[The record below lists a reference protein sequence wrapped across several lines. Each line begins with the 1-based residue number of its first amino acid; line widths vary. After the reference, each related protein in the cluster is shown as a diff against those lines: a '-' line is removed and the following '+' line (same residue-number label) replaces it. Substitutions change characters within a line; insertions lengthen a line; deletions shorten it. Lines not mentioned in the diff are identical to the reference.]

1 MFTQELLA
9 ALILVVQLIA
19 PGVPSVSVDVLSGGV
34 VTDSVVV
41 SSERGIVTISSP
53 KAGKMVEIERS
64 ARYGHVFTVFPAGE
78 APYVLNLSDAMQ
90 HMPVTG
96 VHSSVE
102 FGLGDLQKPVLN
114 PGTGNSADAAPK
126 AASSAG
132 ADRSGATFTVVRK
145 EGVLYLSGGSDG
157 TILVFHA
164 AQ

>member
-9 ALILVVQLIA
+9 ALILVIQLIA

-34 VTDSVVV
+34 LTDSVVV
-41 SSERGIVTISSP
+41 NSESGVVTISSP

-64 ARYGHVFTVFPAGE
+64 AHYGHVFTVFPAGE

-90 HMPVTG
+90 RMPVTG
-96 VHSSVE
+96 ARSAVE

-114 PGTGNSADAAPK
+114 PGTGNSADVLRK

-132 ADRSGATFTVVRK
+132 ADTSGAKFTVARK